1 MARYLDIHPD
11 NPQPRLLAQ
20 VVQALQDDALVA
32 YPTDSGYALGCRVGN
47 RDGRDRILRIRG
59 LDERHH
65 FTLVCRDFSQLGQL
79 VHVDNAAFRAI
90 RACTPGPYTFILPAT
105 PEVPRRLLHPKKK
118 TVGVR
123 IPDPTLLEY
132 AAARQVVLATPT
144 TLIALLRTVAQG
156 WAHERIADQAREI
169 HRLGRDLHERLG
181 TFGSHLDLVGRSLN
195 AAVGHYNAAVGSYD
209 HRVLVGARRFR
220 DLAVTDDELPTPRQV
235 TLRAVE
241 GAGVETHGGTEDA
254 ADPALRR
261 GSPEPPPRRSSVVS

>member
-47 RDGRDRILRIRG
+47 REGRDRILRIRG
-59 LDERHH
+59 LDDRHH

-90 RACTPGPYTFILPAT
+90 RACTPGPYTFILPGT

-123 IPDPTLLEY
+123 IPDHHLVQTLLAELGEPLLSSTLILPGETEP
-132 AAARQVVLATPT
+132 RTMGWDVKEELDHVVDIVIEAGETPAEPT
-144 TLIALLRTVAQG
+144 TVVD
-156 WAHERIADQAREI
+156 WSE
-169 HRLGRDLHERLG
+169 
-181 TFGSHLDLVGRSLN
+181 
-195 AAVGHYNAAVGSYD
+195 
-209 HRVLVGARRFR
+209 GAPVVVR
-220 DLAVTDDELPTPRQV
+220 
-235 TLRAVE
+235 E
-241 GAGVETHGGTEDA
+241 GAGD
-254 ADPALRR
+254 
-261 GSPEPPPRRSSVVS
+261 VSRFA